1 MTNAEFGFNIE
12 MNEMKKKQF
21 SVYILKC
28 KDETL
33 YTGISKNVKER
44 IRLHNQGK
52 GAKYTKSR
60 RPVVLKYLETGF
72 SHGNALRR
80 EVEIKRLPRSKKIDL
95 IIAANF
101 F

>member
-33 YTGISKNVKER
+33 YTG